1 MSIPKEPRQLMINL
15 MYLVLTAMLALNVSA
30 EIINAF
36 FMLDKGIKH
45 TNEIVDK
52 GTEATIKAMKA
63 TTDEKPTLKP
73 IAAAAESVPS
83 KIEPLLKKIAEL
95 RTAIT
100 NEGGFYLYKGEYHHE
115 SFETRK
121 SKYEKEGYTNFHET
135 DDIKLEAKPVDK
147 KNKDITQRL
156 LVDEKKGGELKEAI
170 NATRL
175 ELLKVIDDIIKVA
188 EEKNPDGSSKMKGV
202 KFDPKEV
209 EKLKEDLVLEE
220 QTDDAATEAGK
231 PSWEAHVFAYMPI
244 ASCYPLLRKYEND
257 AKNAASQIVNFLSG
271 NMGNKVLV
279 YDKFDVFS
287 SSEKPYILIGETF
300 ESEIALGAFSSQA
313 EFTVSVNGSPLRV
326 EDGKAKYSARPGGI
340 GTQSYTASIT
350 VVNPLTGE
358 TENVKKEFKYEV
370 GAASITVAADQM
382 NVFYIGVDNPIS
394 VAAAGISSNDVSV
407 KISGAG
413 GGSLSKIGNGKY
425 NVKVTQQTAKGSYCN
440 IDVYD
445 KGKKV
450 GSYPF
455 RVKRIPDPSARL
467 TNNQTDGVVKSGE
480 MRVQR
485 GLMAVLENFDFDARC
500 DIQGFTMYFT
510 PPRQDP
516 VEITQAGG
524 VFNGQ
529 ALQAIQAAKPGTSYQ
544 FINVK
549 GRCPGDGAGRKLN
562 GLAFQV
568 R

>member
-1 MSIPKEPRQLMINL
+1 MINL

-52 GTEATIKAMKA
+52 STTASIDAMKA
-63 TTDEKPTLKP
+63 TADEKTHLKP
-73 IAAAAESVPS
+73 IASAAEGVPA
-83 KIEPLLKKIAEL
+83 KIQPLIDKIREL
-95 RTAIT
+95 RAAIT
-100 NEGGFYLYKGEYHHE
+100 NEGGFYLYKGEYHGE
-115 SFETRK
+115 SYETRK
-121 SKYEKEGYTNFHET
+121 GHYEAEGIKNFHET
-135 DDIKLEAKPVDK
+135 DDKKLEAKPVDK
-147 KNKDITQRL
+147 KNKDITQRI
-156 LVDEKKGGELKEAI
+156 LVDEKKGAELKELL
-170 NATRL
+170 NKTR
-175 ELLKVIDDIIKVA
+175 EDLLKVIDEIIAVNK
-188 EEKNPDGSSKMKGV
+188 EKPMKGV
-202 KFDPKEV
+202 KFNDADV
-209 EKLKEDLVLEE
+209 EKLKSELVLEAQSDE
-220 QTDDAATEAGK
+220 AATEAGK
-231 PSWEAHVFAYMPI
+231 PSWEAYVFAYMPI
-244 ASCYPLLRKYEND
+244 ASCYPLLRKFEND
-257 AKNAASQIVNFLSG
+257 AKNAAAQVVNFLSA
-271 NMGNKVLV
+271 NMGTKALV

-287 SSEKPYILIGETF
+287 SSEKPYILLGETF

-326 EDGKAKYSARPGGI
+326 EDGKAKFSSRPGSV

-370 GAASITVAADQM
+370 GAPSVTVAADQM

-394 VAAAGISSNDVSV
+394 VAAAGVSSNDIDVR
-407 KISGAG
+407 ISGGG
-413 GGSLSKIGNGKY
+413 GGSMSRVANGKY
-425 NVKVTQQTAKGSYCN
+425 NVKVSKQTGAGEFCN
-440 IDVYD
+440 IDVWNKKD
-445 KGKKV
+445 GKKL

-467 TNNQTDGVVKSGE
+467 TNNKTDGIIKSGE

-485 GLMAVLENFDFDARC
+485 GLMAILENFDFAAKC
-500 DIQGFTMYFT
+500 EIQGFTMYYT

-516 VEITQAGG
+516 VEINNAGG
-524 VFNGQ
+524 VFSGQ
-529 ALQAIQAAKPGTSYQ
+529 ALQAIQNAKPGTSYQ

-549 GRCPGDGAGRKLN
+549 GRCPGDIAGRPLN